1 MKLRYLS
8 CLLLTG
14 LLGTIGCKKE
24 PDQTPVQN
32 LPEDKIVTIDSLR
45 TWQIAADGAIT
56 FEDTVSVFGIVTMDE
71 NNGNIYKNIYL
82 QDDTSAINVRL
93 TRSSNLVQ
101 GDSIR
106 ISLAGTILNEFNGV
120 IQLSEVDP
128 DEQIVV
134 QRSGVELAP
143 VVVTIPE
150 LALPTEEVDSWA
162 YESRLVKIENVQF
175 KFSELNNTYA
185 DPINQSSENRTLEDF
200 DGNEIDIRTSGFAD
214 FAGDSLPKG
223 SGSIVCIASEY
234 NGELQLILRSPEE
247 ALLNNERGPG
257 DLLVKDFDD
266 DDITSGGWMI
276 QQVVGTHTWETG
288 SFGGWE
294 DAPYAVISNFDGG
307 NTACESWL
315 ISPAL
320 DLSGSATATLSFDNA
335 YKYSGDPLQVLI
347 STDYTGTGDPNLSTW
362 TSLPATWSPGDFTFV
377 NSGEIDLNDYL
388 TNNVR
393 IAFKY
398 IGTDASGRT
407 WEIDNIKI
415 NG

>member
-1 MKLRYLS
+1 
-8 CLLLTG
+8 
-14 LLGTIGCKKE
+14 
-24 PDQTPVQN
+24 
-32 LPEDKIVTIDSLR
+32 
-45 TWQIAADGAIT
+45 
-56 FEDTVSVFGIVTMDE
+56 MDE
-71 NNGNIYKNIYL
+71 INGNVYKNIYL
-82 QDDTSAINVRL
+82 QDDTAAINVRL
-93 TRSSNLVQ
+93 TTSSDLVQ
-101 GDSIR
+101 GDSVR
-106 ISLAGTILNEFNGV
+106 IALLGTTLSAYNGV
-120 IQLSEVDP
+120 IQLDGVNP
-128 DEQIVV
+128 DENIIVR
-134 QRSGVELAP
+134 RSDVALLPE
-143 VVVTIPE
+143 VVTIPQ
-150 LALPTEEVDSWA
+150 LAIDPENPDEWA

-200 DGNEIDIRTSGFAD
+200 DGNEIYIRTSGFAD

-223 SGSIVCIASEY
+223 SGSIVCIASEF

-266 DDITSGGWMI
+266 DDITSGGWTI

-288 SFGGWE
+288 SLGGWD
-294 DAPYAVISNFDGG
+294 DAPYAVISNYDGG

-320 DLSGSATATLSFDNA
+320 DLSGSAAASLSFDNA
-335 YKYSGDPLQVLI
+335 YNYSGDPLQVLI
-347 STDYTGTGDPNLSTW
+347 STDYDGTGDPNLSTW
-362 TSLPATWSPGDFTFV
+362 TSLPATWSPGGFTFV
-377 NSGEIDLNDYL
+377 NSGEIDLNAYL
-388 TNNVR
+388 TSNVR